1 MWARKRTTV
10 QLPSSLRKLGPIFT
24 CASAHLHFLSATS
37 NTSFLLGCF
46 TSRQQSPTIQ
56 IFPQYHHRP
65 LELRSP
71 WPTNTHWQKTNNP
84 HHTRSSAHNTHNHGL
99 TTTLSTLTTGPL
111 IPRSPAPTHWS
122 ISHPPKWRTSP
133 QTAPQTLHSKRDF
146 FLAPSTTNLIPTAR
160 GLRLKSQCDVLARR

>member
-1 MWARKRTTV
+1 MELETTTV

-56 IFPQYHHRP
+56 IFSQHH
-65 LELRSP
+65 LELPGCALRKLQI
-71 WPTNTHWQKTNNP
+71 HVGKKTNNP
-84 HHTRSSAHNTHNHGL
+84 HHTRSSAHNTHSHGL

-111 IPRSPAPTHWS
+111 IPRPPAPTRWS
-122 ISHPPKWRTSP
+122 IPHPPKWRTSP
-133 QTAPQTLHSKRDF
+133 QTAPQTLHSKRD
-146 FLAPSTTNLIPTAR
+146 LILTPSTTNLIPTAR